1 MIRKLTED
9 QVHEICKLM
18 EDGLGNT
25 EIAKKYDISHSGV
38 SKIRCGISHE
48 HISKLYNFERL
59 VDKKLTEE
67 QVHEI
72 CKLMEEGVSNIE
84 IAKKY
89 DIGPRTVSAI
99 RCSRLHT
106 HISKNYNLEKLILT
120 DEQVH
125 DICKLMEDGVSNKE
139 ISKRYNINHS
149 TVSQIHCGKSYKHIS
164 ENYNIKSNDSND
176 PTDIEVVHKICKLLE
191 DGYRNVDIS
200 IECDV
205 EQMVVCSIRN
215 GLSHRD
221 ISKNYKIQ
229 RKFRKRKLGDEVI
242 HEICRLLE
250 EGYSYK
256 DINRLTN
263 VSHSTITLI
272 KNSDRYRD
280 ISSQYDFNKNK
291 KNTHK

>member
-1 MIRKLTED
+1 MRKRLTD
-9 QVHEICKLM
+9 
-18 EDGLGNT
+18 
-25 EIAKKYDISHSGV
+25 
-38 SKIRCGISHE
+38 
-48 HISKLYNFERL
+48 
-59 VDKKLTEE
+59 E
-67 QVHEI
+67 QVYEI

-84 IAKKY
+84 IAKRY
-89 DIGPRTVSAI
+89 SIRRSTVSNI
-99 RCSRLHT
+99 RRSRSHT
-106 HISKNYNLEKLILT
+106 HITKNYNLEKLILT
-120 DEQVH
+120 DEQVYE
-125 DICKLMEDGVSNKE
+125 ICKLLEDGLSNIEIAKRYNIHRTTVSNIRRSRSHTHITKNYNLEKLILTDEQVYEICKLLEDGVSNKE
-139 ISKRYNINHS
+139 ISKRYNINQS
-149 TVSQIHCGKSYKHIS
+149 TVSHIRCSKSYKHIS
-164 ENYNIKSNDSND
+164 ENFNIKSNDSND

-250 EGYSYK
+250 EGYKYK

-263 VSHSTITLI
+263 VAISTIALI
-272 KNSDRYRD
+272 KKSDRYRD
-280 ISSQYDFNKNK
+280 ISSQYDFTKNK
-291 KNTHK
+291 KNTSK